1 MKPSPVVVVG
11 AGLAGSEA
19 AFQIARRGVPV
30 RLFEMRPVRTT
41 PAHHTADFAEL
52 VCSNSLKSLD
62 RSTAHG
68 LLKEELTALGSMIVT
83 QALAHR
89 VPAGGALAVDRE
101 RFARAVT
108 ETVSSQPLIEIVRE
122 EVPAIPED
130 GIVIL
135 AVGPLVSDA
144 LAASIAQF
152 TGEGH
157 LHFFDAIA
165 PVIEADSIDRSI
177 AFAASRYGKGGG
189 DDYLNCPMTQAEYET
204 FVAALLAG
212 EKAPLHEFDTTPFFE
227 GCLPIEEMARRG
239 VDTLR
244 FGPMKPVGLR
254 DPRTGERPHAVV
266 QLRQDNLAAEHYS
279 MVGFQTQLRWPEQKR
294 VFATIPGLAGAE
306 YVRLGQIHRNCYINA
321 PRLLNATMQCRKRP
335 SLFFAGQIAGVE
347 GYTES
352 AATGLLA
359 GMNAARLATGREP
372 VMLPAETMLGAL
384 ARYVTTT
391 DPENYQPTNAAFGLL
406 PEAPGLRGKKKDRRE
421 ARAALALDA
430 LHAWLGAC
438 GESEPAAIVR

>member
-1 MKPSPVVVVG
+1 
-11 AGLAGSEA
+11 
-19 AFQIARRGVPV
+19 
-30 RLFEMRPVRTT
+30 
-41 PAHHTADFAEL
+41 
-52 VCSNSLKSLD
+52 
-62 RSTAHG
+62 
-68 LLKEELTALGSMIVT
+68 
-83 QALAHR
+83 
-89 VPAGGALAVDRE
+89 
-101 RFARAVT
+101 
-108 ETVSSQPLIEIVRE
+108 
-122 EVPAIPED
+122 
-130 GIVIL
+130 
-135 AVGPLVSDA
+135 
-144 LAASIAQF
+144 
-152 TGEGH
+152 
-157 LHFFDAIA
+157 
-165 PVIEADSIDRSI
+165 
-177 AFAASRYGKGGG
+177 
-189 DDYLNCPMTQAEYET
+189 MTQAEYET
-204 FVAALLAG
+204 FVATLLAG

-306 YVRLGQIHRNCYINA
+306 YVRLGQIHRNCYVNA

-359 GMNAARLATGREP
+359 GINAARLATGREP
-372 VMLPAETMLGAL
+372 VTLPVETMLGAL
-384 ARYVTTT
+384 ARYVTAT

-406 PEAPGLRGKKKDRRE
+406 PEAPGLRGRKKDRRE

-430 LHAWLGAC
+430 LHAWLSAC
-438 GESEPAAIVR
+438 GESQPAAIVR